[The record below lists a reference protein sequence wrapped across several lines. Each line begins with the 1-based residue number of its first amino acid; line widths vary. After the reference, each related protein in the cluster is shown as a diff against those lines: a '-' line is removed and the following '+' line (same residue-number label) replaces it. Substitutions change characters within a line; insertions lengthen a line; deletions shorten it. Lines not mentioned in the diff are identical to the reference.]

1 MTPKFRGSD
10 DMLYQKSRLTLGR
23 HEKDHFVR
31 RVWLSRGVLKIS
43 DKEEFGLTLE
53 VTDSL
58 KVLQE
63 VTT

>member
-1 MTPKFRGSD
+1 MTPKFRRSD
-10 DMLYQKSRLTLGR
+10 DMYQKSRLTLGR

-43 DKEEFGLTLE
+43 DKEFGLILE

-63 VTT
+63 VMT